1 MDPTLKSKIISQL
14 KEDFPNYPPRIQRVA
29 KYILDNQ
36 SDFGLD
42 PVRVTAAKADVSTY
56 TLVRAAKSLGF
67 HGFDD
72 LRAPF
77 RHALVATTAYEE
89 RPEWLETQ
97 QSEGILGPI
106 QAQSALNT
114 LSIVQHSLQRL
125 DPKEVERAVE
135 TMLEARNVYITAVR
149 ASYSLAYYFHYV
161 GRMALPSLQLI
172 PRHMNSA
179 LDELTLAGPRDVMI
193 AITISPYSRETIEA
207 CKFAQS
213 RGVKLI
219 FLTDSDL
226 ISPDL
231 NPEHVFSASTVSTH
245 HFACFTGLMGI
256 SESLLAALV
265 SMGGAPAR
273 ARIKSYEELRAAN
286 SAYWVRQKKR

>member
-1 MDPTLKSKIISQL
+1 MDPTLKSKTLLQL
-14 KEDFPNYPPRIQRVA
+14 KIEFSTFPPRMQRVA

-42 PVRVTAAKADVSTY
+42 PVRVTASKAGVSTY
-56 TLVRAAKSLGF
+56 TLVRAAKTLGF
-67 HGFDD
+67 NGFDD

-89 RPEWLETQ
+89 RPEWIETQ
-97 QSEGILGPI
+97 QSEGTLGPV
-106 QAQSALNT
+106 QADSTLNT

-125 DPKEVERAVE
+125 DPVEVERAVE
-135 TMLEARNVYITAVR
+135 TLLNARNVYITAVR

-179 LDELTLAGPRDVMI
+179 LDELTLASSSDVMI

-231 NPEHVFSASTVSTH
+231 IPEHVFAASTVSTH

-256 SESLLAALV
+256 AESLLAALV
-265 SMGGAPAR
+265 SMGGTEAR
-273 ARIKSYEELRAAN
+273 KRIKDYEDLRAAN